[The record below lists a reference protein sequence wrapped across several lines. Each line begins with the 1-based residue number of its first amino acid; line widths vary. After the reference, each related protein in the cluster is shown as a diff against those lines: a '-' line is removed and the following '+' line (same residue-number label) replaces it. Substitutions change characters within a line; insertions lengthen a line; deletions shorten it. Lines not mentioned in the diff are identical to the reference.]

1 MNHLKQTFICAF
13 TATML
18 CAPMQAQTSK
28 AELLANMELATGNY
42 CNYPLP
48 KGTVKSPHLPAIT
61 LESTYTG

>member
-42 CNYPLP
+42 C
-48 KGTVKSPHLPAIT
+48 T
-61 LESTYTG
+61 LTDKTKVEIGVFKQ